1 LRRTKITEEGDYQIC
16 FDNTFSIF
24 SVKTVFFEVS
34 TESEDSADED
44 VWEDNDKA
52 FYEGLRAEEIYDIQ
66 VQDIK
71 DSVAKVRGQLTQAQ
85 QYQDQ
90 LRAFEARDRNVAES
104 NFSMVNFWSM
114 VHIGTLI
121 ITGIIQVVMV
131 RSLFDE
137 KSVIRKLWKQGKM

>member
-1 LRRTKITEEGDYQIC
+1 M
-16 FDNTFSIF
+16 
-24 SVKTVFFEVS
+24 KTVFFEVS

-44 VWEDNDKA
+44 VWEENDKA
-52 FYEGLRAEEIYDIQ
+52 FYEGLQAEEIYDIK

-71 DSVAKVRGQLTQAQ
+71 DSVAKVRSQLTQAQ

-104 NFSMVNFWSM
+104 NFSMVNCWSM
-114 VHIGTLI
+114 IHIGTLI